1 MTKRRRWLNK
11 MNQRVR
17 TLVNKYGV
25 DKDDILARL
34 DKIDGVY
41 ITDSGQIN
49 VFKKFYNDK
58 LEEVVED
65 LIPTYLTVKEEVFTK
80 TAIKDFIG
88 PLSKDQIHKSIQGYF
103 AWSHE
108 AEEVVKAYY
117 DFEDSLGTVTMATP
131 EMVKFSEKLSEL
143 GKVWRKSDELP
154 YHVVRDVL
162 NEAKDLRHTAKTKAD
177 EFIAKYGGG
186 KL

>member
-108 AEEVVKAYY
+108 AGFLCVSRGYSNALA
-117 DFEDSLGTVTMATP
+117 FASHSIAFSLRKQRLFLKHFFNMLTYIV
-131 EMVKFSEKLSEL
+131 FS
-143 GKVWRKSDELP
+143 
-154 YHVVRDVL
+154 
-162 NEAKDLRHTAKTKAD
+162 A
-177 EFIAKYGGG
+177 
-186 KL
+186 